1 MRNLPHN
8 LVEAFKATLEEASA
22 SDLLIHVADASD
34 PEVEIHMATTEKVL
48 DEIGAGAVPR
58 ILVLNK
64 ADIAEPGV
72 VEQWRRLH
80 PDSLAVSAKTGLG
93 LDALATQIE
102 ARLTSGMVEME
113 LAIPFAEYSLIPLIH
128 REGTVLEERTED
140 DCTVVRCK
148 VPQRIVPKLEP
159 YTGGKELKA

>member
-1 MRNLPHN
+1 
-8 LVEAFKATLEEASA
+8 
-22 SDLLIHVADASD
+22 
-34 PEVEIHMATTEKVL
+34 MATTEKVL

-102 ARLTSGMVEME
+102 ARLTSGMGVCEKIVVLNFGVK
-113 LAIPFAEYSLIPLIH
+113 LA
-128 REGTVLEERTED
+128 EGRADEVANNPKVIEAYLGATEE
-140 DCTVVRCK
+140 
-148 VPQRIVPKLEP
+148 
-159 YTGGKELKA
+159 A